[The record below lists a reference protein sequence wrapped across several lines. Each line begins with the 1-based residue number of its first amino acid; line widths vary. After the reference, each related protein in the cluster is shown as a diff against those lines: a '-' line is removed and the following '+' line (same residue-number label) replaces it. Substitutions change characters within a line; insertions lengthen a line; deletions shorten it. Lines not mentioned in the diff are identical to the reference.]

1 VLRPGGLRCPHRPAA
16 TPATDTCTFRVR
28 ILGGFYAPSDSRGIW
43 REIELRADQTLADL
57 GGRIPPAFGF
67 DDDHLWSFFLSGKP
81 WDSASEFALTPSQAL
96 DLVGSW
102 LAQPCATVVH
112 PTSRHA
118 PVLRQLLEPLG
129 TAGNLTTDAHLA
141 ALAIEHGA
149 ELCSTD
155 TDFSRFAGLNWI
167 NPLEP

>member
-1 VLRPGGLRCPHRPAA
+1 VKLPDVNLLLYAVDESSPRHEPARSWVE
-16 TPATDTCTFRVR
+16 DR
-28 ILGGFYAPSDSRGIW
+28 
-43 REIELRADQTLADL
+43 
-57 GGRIPPAFGF
+57 
-67 DDDHLWSFFLSGKP
+67 LSGTETFALAWVVLLAFIRLTTSSRVFQSP
-81 WDSASEFALTPSQAL
+81 FTASEAL
-96 DLVGSW
+96 DLVDSW

-118 PVLRQLLEPLG
+118 LVLRELLDPLG

-155 TDFSRFAGLNWI
+155 VDFSRFRGLRWT
-167 NPLEP
+167 NPLDA